1 MKVERM
7 TEIETND
14 IHVGDRI
21 RVGKYTATCTDIA
34 TPLFWFKSSSP
45 NSAYLMKGVLFM
57 EEVFAKYEDTAGNL
71 HWHGTETGEHIIKK
85 QDPLSNFQI
94 PNKCKYCGYYYNFL
108 CRAEQCIKDGVIT

>member
-1 MKVERM
+1 MKVNRVIEV
-7 TEIETND
+7 ETND
-14 IHVGDRI
+14 IHAGDRI
-21 RVGKYTATCTDIA
+21 HV
-34 TPLFWFKSSSP
+34 
-45 NSAYLMKGVLFM
+45 GVLFM

-94 PNKCKYCGYYYNFL
+94 PDKCKYCGYYYNFL

>member
-1 MKVERM
+1 MKVER
-7 TEIETND
+7 TIELETND
-14 IHVGDRI
+14 IHVGDI
-21 RVGKYTATCTDIA
+21 IHV
-34 TPLFWFKSSSP
+34 
-45 NSAYLMKGVLFM
+45 GVLFM

-94 PNKCKYCGYYYNFL
+94 PDKCKYCGYYYNFL

>member
-1 MKVERM
+1 MKVNRVIEV
-7 TEIETND
+7 ETND

-21 RVGKYTATCTDIA
+21 RVRIQPT
-34 TPLFWFKSSSP
+34 
-45 NSAYLMKGVLFM
+45 YLMNGVLFM

-85 QDPLSNFQI
+85 QDPLSTFQI
-94 PNKCKYCGYYYNFL
+94 PDKCKYCGYYYNFL